1 MHYHAE
7 QEGDVSAAIGR
18 HRAKKSR
25 NNAEEIGLLTRPLG
39 TEEPACAGGGCR
51 PAGKV
56 LFICK
61 IVHRRGALWAG
72 TTPPTVMRGLDPRI
86 HDEAPH
92 RLTYVRLSSSRTI
105 MDGRVKPGHD
115 N

>member
-1 MHYHAE
+1 
-7 QEGDVSAAIGR
+7 
-18 HRAKKSR
+18 
-25 NNAEEIGLLTRPLG
+25 
-39 TEEPACAGGGCR
+39 
-51 PAGKV
+51 
-56 LFICK
+56 
-61 IVHRRGALWAG
+61 
-72 TTPPTVMRGLDPRI
+72 MRGHPRI